1 MTLNNHILEPKQA
14 IERFAGEQFIDWLA
28 RYTVQ
33 QVETWPETAVIRN
46 ATPKP
51 EKIRKFLVQRF
62 LASEAFFRRQDGDP
76 GFLGFITGNLSEAN
90 DPLSETAL
98 EMLEQR
104 KGEVTKGNKNTSVL
118 SATQQH
124 ELWLRLLKAL
134 GASDEELKRV
144 EPKENTRNYIAEL
157 SDLYSNSPW
166 QTALGGFASHE
177 QAVSCEFKIILEM
190 LKKNTSLSNH
200 DLEILTRHA
209 ETVAN
214 FNSQG
219 HILEKVAFDLDNK
232 NLVWQGA
239 QRQLQI
245 RREFLAGLLKYLTVV

>member
-1 MTLNNHILEPKQA
+1 MLSNNHTLEPKQA
-14 IERFAGEQFIDWLA
+14 MEQFTGEPFIDWLA
-28 RYTVQ
+28 RYTAL
-33 QVETWPETAVIRN
+33 QVETWPETVVIRN

-62 LASEAFFRRQDGDP
+62 LASEAFFQGQDGDP
-76 GFLGFITGNLSEAN
+76 GFLGFATGNLSEAN

-104 KGEVTKGNKNTSVL
+104 KGESVRGNKNASIL

-134 GASDEELKRV
+134 GASDEELKRA

-166 QTALGGFASHE
+166 QMALGGFASHE
-177 QAVSCEFKIILEM
+177 QAVSHEFKIILEM
-190 LKKNTSLSNH
+190 LKKNTALSDH

-209 ETVAN
+209 ETAVDEN
-214 FNSQG
+214 RQG
-219 HILEKVAFDLDNK
+219 HILEKVVFDLDNK
-232 NLVWQGA
+232 KLVWQGA
-239 QRQLQI
+239 ERQLQI